1 MRKTLLEKYLY
12 LLTEDPE
19 MDAFDQEY
27 KGARLRLLKLGAGPE
42 GSDALS
48 SKYKDV
54 PFNKIPPEHQ
64 QKLNDFRKAKDEFEE
79 ISKKR
84 SQYSQWVRNGRTG
97 PKPWEY
103 EERLKNFRNGF
114 YQSNERMRK
123 ASEELR
129 RAQERYNKSMQ
140 KAYKFNRRL
149 STTIYVLY
157 ALIIASQIYRYFIT
171 ADHVCNLLVGKK
183 KEICKIKYR
192 IKALTK
198 QQENLKNSLINTN
211 KTSNPKES
219 KMKIQKKINEISKT
233 IKILKIKLKEL
244 NEQ

>member
-1 MRKTLLEKYLY
+1 MRKTFLEKYLY

-19 MDAFDQEY
+19 MDAFDREY

-103 EERLKNFRNGF
+103 
-114 YQSNERMRK
+114 
-123 ASEELR
+123 EELR

-233 IKILKIKLKEL
+233 IKSLKIKLKEL
-244 NEQ
+244 NE

>member
-1 MRKTLLEKYLY
+1 MNKTILENYLY

-19 MDAFDQEY
+19 MDSFDQEY
-27 KGARLRLLKLGAGPE
+27 KRTRLRLLKLGSGPE

-48 SKYKDV
+48 SKYRDI
-54 PFNKIPPEHQ
+54 PGDKIPPEHQ
-64 QKLNDFRKAKDEFEE
+64 KKMMDFKKAKDEFEE

-103 EERLKNFRNGF
+103 EEKLKNFKNGA

-123 ASEELR
+123 AREELR
-129 RAQERYNKSMQ
+129 RAQEKYNKRMQ

-149 STTIYVLY
+149 STAVYVIY
-157 ALIIASQIYRYFIT
+157 ALFIASQIYRYFIT
-171 ADHVCNLLVGKK
+171 ADHVCNLLIGKK
-183 KEICKIKYR
+183 KEMCKIKYR
-192 IKALTK
+192 IKALIQ
-198 QQENLKNSLINTN
+198 QQENLKKSLLNVN

-233 IKILKIKLKEL
+233 IKSLQMNLKEL
-244 NEQ
+244 NES

>member
-1 MRKTLLEKYLY
+1 MRKTLLEEYLY

-103 EERLKNFRNGF
+103 EE
-114 YQSNERMRK
+114 
-123 ASEELR
+123 
-129 RAQERYNKSMQ
+129 
-140 KAYKFNRRL
+140 
-149 STTIYVLY
+149 
-157 ALIIASQIYRYFIT
+157 
-171 ADHVCNLLVGKK
+171 
-183 KEICKIKYR
+183 
-192 IKALTK
+192 
-198 QQENLKNSLINTN
+198 
-211 KTSNPKES
+211 P
-219 KMKIQKKINEISKT
+219 
-233 IKILKIKLKEL
+233 
-244 NEQ
+244 